1 MGAVPLLGD
10 LAVLMLDIFVFGEIP
25 PRAGFK
31 TIGSIMG
38 AFLGGFLGSL
48 LPGPGTIVGAI
59 IGGIAGDIIG
69 GKIYDF
75 LDVSSRRSE
84 VYQSGE
90 GFGGDDR
97 TRDVSAT
104 DLSRAGLSGFA
115 DFATVKDLG
124 GEIGKGMVFKN
135 MEDKPEFLLE
145 GDLYE
150 EFKDRGFGAVLSTAN
165 ALQGRGFEYL
175 RTQLSYE
182 KKRGRKTRFI
192 PIGLPS
198 QTSNPMVAS
207 TVQVIGSPDPSLVL
221 NSLNRQILYKR
232 G

>member
-1 MGAVPLLGD
+1 MYLST
-10 LAVLMLDIFVFGEIP
+10 GEIP
-25 PRAGFK
+25 AEGHGFK
-31 TIGSIMG
+31 AIGSIMG

-48 LPGPGTIVGAI
+48 LPDSGTIVGAI
-59 IGGIAGDIIG
+59 DGGIAGDIIG

-90 GFGGDDR
+90 GFGGDDT

-104 DLSRAGLSGFA
+104 DLTRVLGLSGFS

-150 EFKDRGFGAVLSTAN
+150 ALKDRGFGEVLSTAN
-165 ALQGRGFEYL
+165 ASHRE
-175 RTQLSYE
+175 E
-182 KKRGRKTRFI
+182 
-192 PIGLPS
+192 
-198 QTSNPMVAS
+198 
-207 TVQVIGSPDPSLVL
+207 VL
-221 NSLNRQILYKR
+221 NI
-232 G
+232 